1 MTKSRYRYR
10 DARGRDVDEAEAL
23 ENGILRDGFAV
34 STGMYMMDAT
44 QRSIATHL
52 HDGHGG
58 GIGHRPGHI
67 VSGASEA
74 LDARRRMYDEYDA
87 RKATEYLGADRE
99 GREGTICTVRNAQ
112 FPRAQ
117 GAPGRIRNGIC
128 VSDDEELRDA
138 LPTRD
143 STMTLDAIEAR
154 HRARMADEYAAYDVR
169 IREM

>member
-87 RKATEYLGADRE
+87 RKATEYLGHLACAARRKGIRESKPVGFSSELADP
-99 GREGTICTVRNAQ
+99 RNAI
-112 FPRAQ
+112 
-117 GAPGRIRNGIC
+117 PGLSPSCFAC
-128 VSDDEELRDA
+128 VPCCVPFCLFGLKASF
-138 LPTRD
+138 
-143 STMTLDAIEAR
+143 
-154 HRARMADEYAAYDVR
+154 
-169 IREM
+169 